1 MAIQRIHKGKQPR
14 RPHFVREWAEKRG
27 YPRPVDL
34 ANALE
39 ADKSLISRWYSGST
53 PGEEWQDAL
62 ADLFG
67 YPEERDI
74 IFRHPDDDWFARF
87 FRDRSM
93 EELDRMRQ
101 MLEAAFPKKP
111 KQIRKSG

>member
-1 MAIQRIHKGKQPR
+1 MMR
-14 RPHFVREWAEKRG
+14 RTIEKRG

-39 ADKSLISRWYSGST
+39 ADKSLISRWYSGTT
-53 PGEEWQDAL
+53 PGEEWQASL

-67 YPEERDI
+67 YPDEPEI

-87 FRDRSM
+87 FRDRSI
-93 EELDRMRQ
+93 EELARMQQ
-101 MLEAAFPKKP
+101 MLEVAFPKK
-111 KQIRKSG
+111 KKTGSGGR